1 MSRTVKEPDQYL
13 IADALR
19 DDLEAMEKD
28 MQTLSLTEAMLMR
41 LRASFAGA
49 VESARAVAEHL
60 QRRKL
65 DSFRDEV
72 RRQPATACAISMLL
86 GILFAAAFMRR

>member
-1 MSRTVKEPDQYL
+1 MTRTAREPDQYL

-28 MQTLSLTEAMLMR
+28 VQSLSMTEAMLMR
-41 LRASFAGA
+41 LRESFATA
-49 VESARAVAEHL
+49 VESARSVAEHL

-65 DSFRDEV
+65 NSFRDEV